1 MLGGLRWGLV
11 AAPLW
16 PVPVVLPPAALM
28 AGVMPAGDMG
38 AHIGDMAAHIT
49 AGDGDMG
56 VMALGPQQL
65 A

>member
-1 MLGGLRWGLV
+1 MLGGLRLGLV
-11 AAPLW
+11 GAPRW
-16 PVPVVLPPAALM
+16 PVPVVLPPVVLM
-28 AGVMPAGDMG
+28 AGFMPAGDMG

-56 VMALGPQQL
+56 DMALGPQQL